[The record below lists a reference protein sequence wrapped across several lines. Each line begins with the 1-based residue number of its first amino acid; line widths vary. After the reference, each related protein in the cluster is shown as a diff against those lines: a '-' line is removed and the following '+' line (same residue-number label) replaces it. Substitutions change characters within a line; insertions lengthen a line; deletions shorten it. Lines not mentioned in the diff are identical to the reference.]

1 MKILFFC
8 SYYPAYLNQ
17 LYDSNPELSY
27 MNYEKQLEF
36 ILSDFFSWQ
45 SSLVQSLHER
55 GYDTKILIVNAKE
68 LQKAWI
74 EENGYKLRRD
84 RTLILDLYDIA
95 LEQVRSFQP
104 DIIWMADRYY
114 YSVDY
119 LREIKKNC
127 KKLFMWIGAAFNA
140 DRLNLSDV
148 DCVLTLSSDFKDRFE
163 LLGLQSEKIFPAFDN
178 RILNNFPK
186 DSIRDIECSFV
197 GSLTYSHLKRI
208 TILKQIIDKTDVKV
222 WGRRPYLLSRSILK
236 NPGYLDYFFKA
247 WSIRNSLELPVW
259 GLEMYS
265 IMLRSKLSLNIHV
278 DAAGDLSA
286 NIRMFE
292 ATGMGSLLITEK
304 SSNIHELYEP
314 GKEVLV
320 YSNVDEMI
328 DLISFYSENDSC
340 RQSIATAGQ
349 EKTLRFHNVDAR
361 SLELLNIFERYLK

>member
-8 SYYPAYLNQ
+8 SYYPEYLNQ
-17 LYDSNPELSY
+17 LYYSNPELGY

-45 SSLVQSLHER
+45 SSLVQSLQEK
-55 GYDTKILIVNAKE
+55 GCDTKILIVNAKE
-68 LQKAWI
+68 LQRVWVK
-74 EENGYKLRRD
+74 ENRCKLSRD
-84 RTLILDLYDIA
+84 RTLDLDLYDIA
-95 LEQVRSFQP
+95 LEQVRDFQP
-104 DIIWMADRYY
+104 DIVWIADRYY
-114 YSVDY
+114 YPSDY
-119 LREIKKNC
+119 LREIKENC
-127 KKLFMWIGAAFNA
+127 KKLFIWIGAAFNA
-140 DRLNLSDV
+140 NRLNLSDV

-163 LLGLQSEKIFPAFDN
+163 LLGLRSEKVFPAFDN
-178 RILNNFPK
+178 RILNNLPK
-186 DSIRDIECSFV
+186 DPIRDIECSFV

-208 TILKQIIDKTDVKV
+208 TILKQVVDKTDVKV
-222 WGRRPYLLSRSILK
+222 WGRRPYLSPRSALK
-236 NPGYLDYFFKA
+236 NPHYLGSFFKA
-247 WSIRNSLELPVW
+247 WSIRSRLESPVW
-259 GLEMYS
+259 GLNMYS

-328 DLISFYSENDSC
+328 DLISFYSENNSC
-340 RQSIATAGQ
+340 RESIAIAGQ

-361 SLELLNIFERYLK
+361 SLELLSIFEKYLK